1 MFQKQNNTDT
11 DVQEPVKLQPTY
23 TPTVE
28 PDLEDTVETVVGPS
42 VHVEGDF
49 ASEGDIIVKGT
60 VSGNVKTSRELRV
73 ESGAKI
79 FASVHAGSAIISGE
93 VEGDVTTTGKLEI
106 NATAVVA
113 GDIKC
118 DILAVAAGARIHG
131 KVMMDGVDIATKKT
145 KTKRTLGR
153 VSTKK
158 DDEDADA

>member
-1 MFQKQNNTDT
+1 MFKSPTEDMQLPPQDPYMNDT
-11 DVQEPVKLQPTY
+11 SHE
-23 TPTVE
+23 
-28 PDLEDTVETVVGPS
+28 EDTVETVVGPS

-79 FASVHAGSAIISGE
+79 FASVHAGSAVISGE
-93 VEGDVTTTGKLEI
+93 VQGNVTTSSKLEI

-118 DILAVAAGARIHG
+118 DILEVAAGARIHG
-131 KVMMDGVDIATKKT
+131 KVMMDGVDISNDKPSKK
-145 KTKRTLGR
+145 RSLGR
-153 VSTKK
+153 VRAKS
-158 DDEDADA
+158 DDDGAEE